1 MQFITLQSIAVVMAG
16 LMVGNELAVSAFVH
30 PQLCRLDDKCHV
42 AVSKSLALI
51 YGRIMPFWYALT
63 LALTIGVAFILRQH
77 QSSLFFAAIAAILW
91 SLLIL
96 FSIIK
101 LVPINNQ
108 IGQLRLE
115 SLPDD
120 WKDLRQRWDRLHAIR
135 VSFLAIAF
143 ICLTVACQLPARC

>member
-1 MQFITLQSIAVVMAG
+1 MEIITLKTFAIITTG
-16 LMVGNELAVSAFVH
+16 FMVGNELAVSVFVH

-42 AVSKSLALI
+42 AASKALALI
-51 YGRIMPFWYALT
+51 YGRIMPFCYALT
-63 LALTIGVAFILRQH
+63 LVLMIGVAFILRQN

-96 FSIIK
+96 FTIIR

-143 ICLTVACQLPARC
+143 ICLTIACQLPANC